1 MKGILKGW
9 IKMKKLTTLTL
20 CLAALLL
27 LCDCQSRVQNENEE
41 FELSFPV
48 IIDME
53 EIVNQPITELNLSM
67 VADSLEYIPLETLS
81 ESLIDLMGNVAL
93 TEEFI
98 FLRTTRRILKFSR
111 DGKYLSDI
119 SSQGRG
125 PGEYQGLRNISI
137 DKDNERVFIYP
148 NWVRELLIYNFDNKY
163 LGKIPLFHSYYDLAL
178 SIFFAGNDH
187 FIALGNWITPEE
199 LSKEMF
205 LVALLDSTGKIIE
218 KVDSPLM
225 QSADY
230 LNNKNII
237 YPGTGAPSYHD
248 SLALS
253 IGWGSDTIYAK
264 SHHGIEPRYILNFGR
279 YDAPF
284 EIKYGYSSDPDELRR
299 IYGKR
304 YGYIWL
310 STTPIETRDYLFLE
324 FSLNDYLYLAAY
336 SKQTSQSLLF
346 REKGTVRSGIIRYGS
361 HFNTESF
368 GFKNDLDGGL
378 NFYPRW
384 TNLNSNVWITS
395 CNAFELISSL
405 DEIRERD
412 PENQQK
418 HKRLIDLIEKLDEND
433 NPVLVV
439 AHLK

>member
-1 MKGILKGW
+1 MQ
-9 IKMKKLTTLTL
+9 KLSTLTFT
-20 CLAALLL
+20 LAVLMLLNN
-27 LCDCQSRVQNENEE
+27 CQSRVQNENEE

-125 PGEYQGLRNISI
+125 PGEYPGLRNFSI

-163 LGKIPLFHSYYDLAL
+163 LGKIPLFDSYFDLAM
-178 SIFFAGNDH
+178 SIDFAGNDH
-187 FIALGNWITPEE
+187 FIASGVGLWPGEFSE
-199 LSKEMF
+199 EMF
-205 LVALLDSTGKIIE
+205 LIALLDSTGKIIE

-284 EIKYGYSSDPDELRR
+284 EIKYGYSSDTDELRR

-304 YGYIWL
+304 YGYIWVIRA
-310 STTPIETRDYLFLE
+310 PIETRDYLFLQ
-324 FSLNDYLYLAAY
+324 FSFNDNLYLAAY
-336 SKQTSQSLLF
+336 SKQSGQTLVF
-346 REKGTVRSGIIRYGS
+346 REKGTVRSGVVDYSRRHNI
-361 HFNTESF
+361 ESF

-395 CNAFELISSL
+395 YNAFELISSL

-412 PENQQK
+412 PENLQR
-418 HKRLIDLIEKLDEND
+418 HKRLIELIEKLDEND